1 MAGEHG
7 KRNNK
12 PTQLPLSMDTVTAAR
27 YLVKLKLE
35 GKADSL
41 APVKPLSPEEIREV
55 RGIQE
60 PQEVEK
66 KKTVTLNCSPYFDM
80 PSDADPGAGFA
91 GLTLQLGPSLQ
102 LQ

>member
-12 PTQLPLSMDTVTAAR
+12 PTQLPRSMDTVTAAR

-60 PQEVEK
+60 PQEEDQQEGGLG
-66 KKTVTLNCSPYFDM
+66 TAEHEAGPPRPT
-80 PSDADPGAGFA
+80 DPA
-91 GLTLQLGPSLQ
+91 SL
-102 LQ
+102 